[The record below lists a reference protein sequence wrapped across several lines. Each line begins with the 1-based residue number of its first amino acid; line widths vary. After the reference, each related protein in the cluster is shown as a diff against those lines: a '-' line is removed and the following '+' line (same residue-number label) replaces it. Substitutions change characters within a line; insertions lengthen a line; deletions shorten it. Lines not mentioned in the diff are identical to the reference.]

1 MKFAI
6 VLDDAFT
13 RHQTPQGHPEHP
25 GRIRSIASNLRN
37 WDRFSELRVV
47 EPLPAQEDWL
57 RAVHSQD
64 HLERVRATAGRPH
77 SQLDPD
83 THAGP
88 ESWQTALLA
97 AGSTVRLLE
106 MVLNGEAA
114 SGFALVRPP
123 GHHAESRRT
132 MGFCLFNNIAVA
144 AQWAIQQQGLE
155 RVALVDFDVHHG
167 NGTQQI
173 FEERPDV
180 LYLSTHQHPF
190 YPGTG
195 MWEEQGLGKGKGATV
210 NFPIGPGKGNGFY
223 LSLFDEFA
231 IPILARFHPQAILV
245 SAGYDAHRDDPL
257 ANMNLDETGF
267 GELAARLNRLARET
281 CQGRIL
287 YVLEGGYNLEALSA
301 SLRRTIEVTLEESPP
316 TMKGDRSDD
325 YQVYRRQAR
334 QALLGNWG
342 PWE

>member
-6 VLDDAFT
+6 ALDDAFT
-13 RHQTPQGHPEHP
+13 RHQTPPGHPERP
-25 GRIRSIASNLRN
+25 DRILSIASNLRA
-37 WDRFSELRVV
+37 WERFSELQLV
-47 EPLPAQEDWL
+47 EPSPAQEGWL
-57 RAVHSQD
+57 QAVHSPKHIQK
-64 HLERVRATAGRPH
+64 VRATAGRPH

-83 THAGP
+83 THTGP

-97 AGSTVRLLE
+97 AGSTVHLLE
-106 MVLNGEAA
+106 MVLSREAS

-123 GHHAESRRT
+123 GHHAESRRI

-144 AQWAIQQQGLE
+144 AQWAIRQQGLK
-155 RVALVDFDVHHG
+155 RVAVVDFDVHHG
-167 NGTQQI
+167 NGTQEI

-180 LYLSTHQHPF
+180 LYLSTHQHPL

-195 MWEEQGLGKGKGATV
+195 MWEEQGVGKGKSATV

-257 ANMNLDETGF
+257 ANMNLDEAGF

-281 CQGRIL
+281 CGGRIL
-287 YVLEGGYNLEALSA
+287 YVLEGGYNLQALS
-301 SLRRTIEVTLEESPP
+301 SSVRRTIEVTLDESAPA
-316 TMKGDRSDD
+316 MKGSQTDEYDA
-325 YQVYRRQAR
+325 YRQRAR

-342 PWE
+342 SFG